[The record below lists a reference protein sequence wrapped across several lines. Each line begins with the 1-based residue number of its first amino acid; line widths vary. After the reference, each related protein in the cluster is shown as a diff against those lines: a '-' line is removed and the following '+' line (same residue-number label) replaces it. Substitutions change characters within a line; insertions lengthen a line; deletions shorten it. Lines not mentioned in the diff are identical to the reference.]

1 MILDIAQVD
10 AFTTVPFTGNPA
22 GVVPRADALTDEVM
36 QRIAREMALSETA
49 FVCKATTP
57 EADLRVRFFTPT
69 QEIDLCGHA
78 TIATF
83 FYLAQQGLIPEVAGK
98 ALDPDGITVLRQET
112 RAGLLPVRILCRGG
126 QVERVMMTQSR
137 PLIIANDVTIDALAD
152 VLGLEPADIREAN
165 APAQVIS
172 TGVPDLL
179 VPLNGLDALRRCRP
193 DTTRLQDFM
202 ALHDLVSVHPFTL
215 EAEAPDATAQGRDFA
230 PTVGIPEEAATGT
243 ANGALGVYLV
253 LNGLARSAGE
263 TVEMVMEQGHTMG
276 RPSRIYVEVDQD
288 LDVLRRDAG
297 EPHPGRWAPAAA
309 VREVRV
315 GGQAVTVLQGA
326 MNL

>member
-22 GVVPRADALTDEVM
+22 GVVPRADTITEDVM

-49 FVCKATTP
+49 FVCRTTTP
-57 EADLRVRFFTPT
+57 DADLRVRFFTPT

-83 FYLAQQGLIPEVAGK
+83 FFLAQSGLIPEVTGK
-98 ALDPDGITVLRQET
+98 ALDPDGITLLRQET
-112 RAGLLPVRILCRGG
+112 RAGLLPVRIQCRAGR
-126 QVERVMMTQSR
+126 VERVMMTQSR
-137 PLIIANDVTIDALAD
+137 PLVLATDVKADDLAT
-152 VLGLEPADIREAN
+152 VLGLEPEDIRDAN
-165 APAQVIS
+165 VPPQIIA

-193 DTTRLQDFM
+193 DMGRLQELM
-202 ALHDLVSVHPFTL
+202 ARHDLVSVHPFTL

-230 PTVGIPEEAATGT
+230 PAVGIPEEAATGT

-253 LNGLARSAGE
+253 LNGLVRSDGD

-276 RPSRIYVEVDQD
+276 RPSRIVVEVDQD
-288 LDVLRRDAG
+288 LAVLRRDGG
-297 EPHPGRWAPAAA
+297 EPRPGRWAPAAA
-309 VREVRV
+309 IREVRV
-315 GGQAVTVLQGA
+315 GGQAVTVFQGT
-326 MNL
+326 MSL